1 MKSIELFAGIG
12 GIALAAE
19 WAGVETV
26 AFCER
31 EPFCQKV
38 LNKNFPGVPIFD
50 DVCTLNR
57 QILEEKGVIEPGGTI
72 DIISGGF
79 PCQPYSIAG
88 KRRGTEDDRDLW
100 PEMFRIIKELRPTW
114 VVGENVANFANMELD
129 RTLFDLESAGYKGQS
144 FIIPACAVDAKHRR
158 DRTFIVAYSDSFGR
172 MERKGQS
179 EKIQQSREEQLQREK
194 SSESLLSKSLY
205 GGDQALADTN
215 CTGLQAG
222 GCKESSRRP
231 FLGRFGNA
239 ANTNSKRLEGEGEA
253 ISDASCER
261 CDQVEQ
267 HDGRRTASEK
277 AVCQVGEYSLKPR
290 GGESRWAAEPDV
302 GRVAHGVPDRVD
314 RIKGLGNAVVPQQI
328 YPIFRFLREFHS

>member
-19 WAGVETV
+19 WAGIDTV

-38 LNKNFPGVPIFD
+38 LQKNFPGVPVFD

-57 QILEEKGVIEPGGTI
+57 QLLEEKGVIEPGGTV

-88 KRRGTEDDRDLW
+88 KRKGKEDDRDLW

-158 DRTFIVAYSDSFGR
+158 DRTFVVAYSDSFGR
-172 MERKGQS
+172 HNRQHN
-179 EKIQQSREEQLQREK
+179 REK
-194 SSESLLSKSLY
+194 RQLHSEFNRDSQEENRKW
-205 GGDQALADTN
+205 D
-215 CTGLQAG
+215 
-222 GCKESSRRP
+222 
-231 FLGRFGNA
+231 GRFN
-239 ANTNSKRLEGEGEA
+239 R
-253 ISDASCER
+253 
-261 CDQVEQ
+261 
-267 HDGRRTASEK
+267 
-277 AVCQVGEYSLKPR
+277 VGEVRSILSDSENKRDVWRNRLVSNDDRSAGKR
-290 GGESRWAAEPDV
+290 GYHRRGAKTDDGGQRWAAEPDV
-302 GRVAHGVPDRVD
+302 GRVAHGISNRVD

-328 YPIFRFLREFHS
+328 YPIFKAIMEQEVKN

>member
-19 WAGVETV
+19 WAGIETV

-38 LNKNFPGVPIFD
+38 LNKNFRGVPIFD
-50 DVCTLNR
+50 DVRTLNR
-57 QILEEKGVIEPGGTI
+57 QLLEEKGVIEPGGTI

-158 DRTFIVAYSDSFGR
+158 DRTFVVAYSDSNRRNSRANNWRKRQLYTNQKWNKQTTLKKREELQSEFR
-172 MERKGQS
+172 ESRSILSDTNNTRLSRSKNTREVERKRK
-179 EKIQQSREEQLQREK
+179 ECYQQS
-194 SSESLLSKSLY
+194 
-205 GGDQALADTN
+205 
-215 CTGLQAG
+215 
-222 GCKESSRRP
+222 
-231 FLGRFGNA
+231 
-239 ANTNSKRLEGEGEA
+239 
-253 ISDASCER
+253 SDYIRS
-261 CDQVEQ
+261 
-267 HDGRRTASEK
+267 
-277 AVCQVGEYSLKPR
+277 
-290 GGESRWAAEPDV
+290 GGEV
-302 GRVAHGVPDRVD
+302 GQLNPTWVEWLMGF
-314 RIKGLGNAVVPQQI
+314 
-328 YPIFRFLREFHS
+328 PIGWTELKD

>member
-19 WAGVETV
+19 WAGIETV

-50 DVCTLNR
+50 DVRTLNR
-57 QILEEKGVIEPGGTI
+57 QLLEEKGVIEPGGTI

-114 VVGENVANFANMELD
+114 VIGENVANFANMELD
-129 RTLFDLESAGYKGQS
+129 RTLLDLESAGYKGQS
-144 FIIPACAVDAKHRR
+144 FIIPACAVDARHRR
-158 DRTFIVAYSDSFGR
+158 DRTFVVAYSDSFGR
-172 MERKGQS
+172 DNREHHRGKRCLHG
-179 EKIQQSREEQLQREK
+179 EFNRNTEEENREWNKRVNRSREARSIL
-194 SSESLLSKSLY
+194 
-205 GGDQALADTN
+205 
-215 CTGLQAG
+215 
-222 GCKESSRRP
+222 P
-231 FLGRFGNA
+231 
-239 ANTNSKRLEGEGEA
+239 
-253 ISDASCER
+253 DAFSER
-261 CDQVEQ
+261 CNQMEQ
-267 HDGRRTASEK
+267 HDGRRKTSEK
-277 AVCQVGEYSLKPR
+277 TICQVGKYSLKPR
-290 GGESRWAAEPDV
+290 GDKSRWPAEPDV
-302 GRVAHGVPDRVD
+302 GRVAHGVPNRVD

-328 YPIFRFLREFHS
+328 YPIFKAIIKVQDGDACGH

>member
-19 WAGVETV
+19 WAGIETV

-38 LNKNFPGVPIFD
+38 LNKNFRGVPIFD
-50 DVCTLNR
+50 DVRTLNR
-57 QILEEKGVIEPGGTI
+57 QLLEEKGVIEPGGTI

-144 FIIPACAVDAKHRR
+144 FIIPACAVDAKRRR
-158 DRTFIVAYSDSFGR
+158 DRTFVVAYSDSNRRNSRANNWRKRQLYTNQKWNKQTTLKKREELQSEFR
-172 MERKGQS
+172 ESRSILSDTNNTRLSRSKNTREVERKRK
-179 EKIQQSREEQLQREK
+179 ECYQQS
-194 SSESLLSKSLY
+194 S
-205 GGDQALADTN
+205 
-215 CTGLQAG
+215 GLH
-222 GCKESSRRP
+222 KE
-231 FLGRFGNA
+231 
-239 ANTNSKRLEGEGEA
+239 
-253 ISDASCER
+253 
-261 CDQVEQ
+261 
-267 HDGRRTASEK
+267 
-277 AVCQVGEYSLKPR
+277 
-290 GGESRWAAEPDV
+290 RWGSWTAEPDV
-302 GRVAHGVPDRVD
+302 GRVAHGIPNRVD

-328 YPIFRFLREFHS
+328 YPIFKSIREFYDFKT

>member
-19 WAGVETV
+19 WAGIETV

-50 DVCTLNR
+50 DVRTLNR
-57 QILEEKGVIEPGGTI
+57 QLLEEKGVIEPGGTI

-79 PCQPYSIAG
+79 PCQPYSISG

-158 DRTFIVAYSDSFGR
+158 DRTFVVAYSDSFGR
-172 MERKGQS
+172 HNRQHN
-179 EKIQQSREEQLQREK
+179 REK
-194 SSESLLSKSLY
+194 RQLHSEFHRDSQEENREWNGRLNRAGEVRSILPDTTVKGLQVREQTGLKESKEKATAGLESKLERY
-205 GGDQALADTN
+205 SPLADSTN
-215 CTGLQAG
+215 KGNV
-222 GCKESSRRP
+222 RRH
-231 FLGRFGNA
+231 RI
-239 ANTNSKRLEGEGEA
+239 
-253 ISDASCER
+253 ISDNDRST
-261 CDQVEQ
+261 
-267 HDGRRTASEK
+267 GKGSYYRTGTETDD
-277 AVCQVGEYSLKPR
+277 
-290 GGESRWAAEPDV
+290 SRQRWPAEPDV
-302 GRVAHGVPDRVD
+302 GRVAHGVPNRVD

-328 YPIFRFLREFHS
+328 YPIFKAIMDQEAAS

>member
-19 WAGVETV
+19 WAGIETV

-50 DVCTLNR
+50 DVWTLNR
-57 QILEEKGVIEPGGTI
+57 QLLEEKGVIEPGGTI

-144 FIIPACAVDAKHRR
+144 FIIPACAIDAKHRR
-158 DRTFIVAYSDSFGR
+158 DRTFVVAYSDHKR
-172 MERKGQS
+172 QS
-179 EKIQQSREEQLQREK
+179 AR
-194 SSESLLSKSLY
+194 
-205 GGDQALADTN
+205 
-215 CTGLQAG
+215 
-222 GCKESSRRP
+222 GCKESAGRPVFSRHSNMADTHSERLQRP
-231 FLGRFGNA
+231 GAEQQTAGFTGK
-239 ANTNSKRLEGEGEA
+239 SEV

-267 HDGRRTASEK
+267 HDRGRKTSEK
-277 AVCQVGEYSLKPR
+277 AVCQVGEYSFKSR
-290 GGESRWAAEPDV
+290 GGASRWTAEPDV

-314 RIKGLGNAVVPQQI
+314 RLRGLGNAVVPQQI
-328 YPIFRFLREFHS
+328 YPIFRFLREFHG

>member
-31 EPFCQKV
+31 EPFCQEV

-57 QILEEKGVIEPGGTI
+57 QLLEEKGVIEPDGTI

-129 RTLFDLESAGYKGQS
+129 RTLFDLENAGYKGQS

-158 DRTFIVAYSDSFGR
+158 DRTFVVAYSDSFGR
-172 MERKGQS
+172 HNRQNN
-179 EKIQQSREEQLQREK
+179 REERQFHNQLIGNVAEEDRQWNRRINRPGEVCSVFPDPAVK
-194 SSESLLSKSLY
+194 RLQIGRQAQFETCTEEGGAGMES
-205 GGDQALADTN
+205 Q
-215 CTGLQAG
+215 
-222 GCKESSRRP
+222 
-231 FLGRFGNA
+231 
-239 ANTNSKRLEGEGEA
+239 SKRF
-253 ISDASCER
+253 
-261 CDQVEQ
+261 CDVAHSENKRDVRR
-267 HDGRRTASEK
+267 HGVFSNDVRTTGKGSYFRAGTETDDGGQCWT
-277 AVCQVGEYSLKPR
+277 
-290 GGESRWAAEPDV
+290 AEPDV

-328 YPIFRFLREFHS
+328 YPIFKAIMDQETAS

>member
-19 WAGVETV
+19 WAGIETV

-38 LNKNFPGVPIFD
+38 LQKNFPGVPIFD

-57 QILEEKGVIEPGGTI
+57 QLLEEKGVIEPGGTI

-88 KRRGTEDDRDLW
+88 KRKGKEDDRDLW

-158 DRTFIVAYSDSFGR
+158 DRTFVVAYSDSVR
-172 MERKGQS
+172 RLEYERQP
-179 EKIQQSREEQLQREK
+179 EAVQQSKQQELQR
-194 SSESLLSKSLY
+194 
-205 GGDQALADTN
+205 
-215 CTGLQAG
+215 
-222 GCKESSRRP
+222 KESHESIMSKPAHGCHKTMADPENQGDVRRHRIISNDDRSS
-231 FLGRFGNA
+231 G
-239 ANTNSKRLEGEGEA
+239 KRSHYRRGTET
-253 ISDASCER
+253 D
-261 CDQVEQ
+261 
-267 HDGRRTASEK
+267 DGG
-277 AVCQVGEYSLKPR
+277 Q
-290 GGESRWAAEPDV
+290 RWTPEPDV
-302 GRVAHGVPDRVD
+302 GRVAHGVPNRVD

-328 YPIFRFLREFHS
+328 FPIFKAIMDQEAARWQGHL

>member
-57 QILEEKGVIEPGGTI
+57 QLLEEKGVIEPGGTI

-114 VVGENVANFANMELD
+114 VVGEIILPVVPSEAVGVGNN
-129 RTLFDLESAGYKGQS
+129 ESSISSMFG
-144 FIIPACAVDAKHRR
+144 VDGTSRYNKRLPFVT
-158 DRTFIVAYSDSFGR
+158 RTF
-172 MERKGQS
+172 
-179 EKIQQSREEQLQREK
+179 
-194 SSESLLSKSLY
+194 
-205 GGDQALADTN
+205 
-215 CTGLQAG
+215 
-222 GCKESSRRP
+222 
-231 FLGRFGNA
+231 
-239 ANTNSKRLEGEGEA
+239 
-253 ISDASCER
+253 
-261 CDQVEQ
+261 QV
-267 HDGRRTASEK
+267 K
-277 AVCQVGEYSLKPR
+277 
-290 GGESRWAAEPDV
+290 
-302 GRVAHGVPDRVD
+302 
-314 RIKGLGNAVVPQQI
+314 
-328 YPIFRFLREFHS
+328 

>member
-19 WAGVETV
+19 WAGIETV

-50 DVCTLNR
+50 DVRTLNR
-57 QILEEKGVIEPGGTI
+57 QLLEEKGVIEPGGTI

-129 RTLFDLESAGYKGQS
+129 RTLLDLESAGYKGQS

-158 DRTFIVAYSDSFGR
+158 DRTFVVAYSDSFGR
-172 MERKGQS
+172 DNREHHRGKRCLHG
-179 EKIQQSREEQLQREK
+179 ELNRNTEEENREWHKRINRSREARSILPD
-194 SSESLLSKSLY
+194 SFS
-205 GGDQALADTN
+205 
-215 CTGLQAG
+215 
-222 GCKESSRRP
+222 
-231 FLGRFGNA
+231 
-239 ANTNSKRLEGEGEA
+239 
-253 ISDASCER
+253 ER
-261 CDQVEQ
+261 CNQMEQ
-267 HDGRRTASEK
+267 HDGRRETSEK
-277 AVCQVGEYSLKPR
+277 TLCQVGKYSLKPR
-290 GGESRWAAEPDV
+290 GDKSRWPAEPDV
-302 GRVAHGVPDRVD
+302 GRVAHGVPNRVD

-328 YPIFRFLREFHS
+328 YPIFKAIMDQEAARKFI